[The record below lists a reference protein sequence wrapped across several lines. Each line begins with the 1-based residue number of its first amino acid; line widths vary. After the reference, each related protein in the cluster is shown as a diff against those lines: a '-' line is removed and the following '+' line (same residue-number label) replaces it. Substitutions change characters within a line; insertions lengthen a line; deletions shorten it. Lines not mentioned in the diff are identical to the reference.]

1 MFHICDCSFDACF
14 TTFECP
20 DLECRYQ
27 SRVQAALEFAQ
38 GTDNIDKLVDPR
50 RLYDH
55 YLGPEPSKYVLRKIL
70 GEEKS
75 MYISLSLFFFFSFLT
90 SFFDFFFSQGW
101 PPSKDKYA
109 RVKGMK
115 NEPLFQLAVDMKKHK
130 LNEEKS
136 EMIIYS
142 FVHTAPSSQTP
153 SLEMMMVTPPTTH
166 SKGKSKVGKSTW
178 EDPTT
183 APGQVDDVITDEELN
198 GLAFISS
205 HELVNCHIHK
215 LGNSSDHAYFAPS
228 SHALMSL
235 RKIRFVTSVY
245 PFACGWPGD
254 K

>member
-1 MFHICDCSFDACF
+1 
-14 TTFECP
+14 
-20 DLECRYQ
+20 
-27 SRVQAALEFAQ
+27 
-38 GTDNIDKLVDPR
+38 
-50 RLYDH
+50 
-55 YLGPEPSKYVLRKIL
+55 
-70 GEEKS
+70 
-75 MYISLSLFFFFSFLT
+75 
-90 SFFDFFFSQGW
+90 
-101 PPSKDKYA
+101 
-109 RVKGMK
+109 MK

-142 FVHTAPSSQTP
+142 FVHTAPSSQTT

-235 RKIRFVTSVY
+235 RKIRFLTSVY

-254 K
+254 E